1 MSSRSTAR
9 TSGQP
14 RRRALLPLLLAGLA
28 VLATAC
34 TSPSAPQDDRTWS
47 TDVRTVGLEVDGRQ
61 RSYVL
66 QPAVGL
72 APGERSAVVVVLHQE
87 GGTPEGVAAETD
99 LLDLRERGATL
110 VYPAGIDR
118 SWSAGACCGTP
129 RDTGVDDA
137 AFVDAL
143 LADVAEQGPVD
154 PTRTALVGYSSGG
167 MLTYRYVC
175 GRPGRVAA
183 AVVVSGSL
191 ESPCGGTI
199 TTPEVLAVHGR
210 LDGTVGFERPVFIT
224 ALGLAP
230 RAAVSTLDILTRSA
244 DCGGAPRTTALPD
257 AEQRLWQD
265 CRGGDVQAV
274 AVSEAGH
281 GWGGLD
287 ATRRTSEFL
296 LDHVLDS

>member
-1 MSSRSTAR
+1 MSSRSTA
-9 TSGQP
+9 P
-14 RRRALLPLLLAGLA
+14 HPRRALLPLLLAGLA
-28 VLATAC
+28 LLATAC
-34 TSPSAPQDDRTWS
+34 TSPSAAPQDDRAWS
-47 TDVRTVGLEVDGRQ
+47 PEVRTLAVEVDGRQ

-99 LLDLRERGATL
+99 LLALRERGATL

-129 RDTGVDDA
+129 REAGVDDT

-175 GRPGRVAA
+175 SRPGRVAA

-191 ESPCGGTI
+191 ESPCDGTV

-244 DCGGAPRTTALPD
+244 DCDAAPRTTALPD

-274 AVSEAGH
+274 AVAEAGH